1 MGVKAESIPPRAKS
15 GRPLP
20 WLLIFEIFPIRLRGR
35 AVSLTTAFLWLTVF
49 AGAQLFASLDDCFL
63 GRKTRIGGRCVLVLY
78 CRVSLRISLRLADV
92 ARDEGQDTRRGGH
105 KVESELC
112 TAAACVRPQS
122 GQIRPKN
129 VGGMLARTPSFSS
142 VPSPTSPPFTL
153 CPPWLH
159 APRRDFFPC
168 FFGRRNAG
176 AGQMVATAFR

>member
-1 MGVKAESIPPRAKS
+1 MAADFRDFSHPPARPGRLAHHGV
-15 GRPLP
+15 PLADG
-20 WLLIFEIFPIRLRGR
+20 LCRCA
-35 AVSLTTAFLWLTVF
+35 AVT
-49 AGAQLFASLDDCFL
+49 LDDCFL

-142 VPSPTSPPFTL
+142 VASPTSPPFTL